1 MANNSIEVEIKF
13 KIPDLSILEEKIKTV
28 GGREL
33 HRNSFQKTIRMD
45 TVEESLQKKGI
56 FLRVRGGEK
65 KTMTVK
71 SRLPNADKNFKEREE
86 LEIEISDTELAEKML
101 FTLGFTEK
109 WIMEKYRT
117 EYELAGTTLALD
129 HLPFGDYL
137 EIEGDKSSIENVVQM
152 LGLEKQK
159 RIICT
164 YWHLFDEYRKVNNLT
179 GEDIVFDDKHD

>member
-1 MANNSIEVEIKF
+1 MANNQIEVEIKF
-13 KIPDLSILEEKIKTV
+13 KIFDLSVLEEKIKTI

-45 TVEESLQKKGI
+45 TKEESLQKKGI

-71 SRLPNADKNFKEREE
+71 SRLPNSDKNFKEREE
-86 LEIEISDTELAEKML
+86 LEIEISDVELAEKML

-117 EYELAGTTLALD
+117 EYELAGTILALD

-152 LGLEKQK
+152 LGLEKQE
-159 RIICT
+159 RFVNT
-164 YWHLFDEYRKVNNLT
+164 YWHLFDDYKKANNLT
-179 GEDIVFDDKHD
+179 GEDVIFDSEHD